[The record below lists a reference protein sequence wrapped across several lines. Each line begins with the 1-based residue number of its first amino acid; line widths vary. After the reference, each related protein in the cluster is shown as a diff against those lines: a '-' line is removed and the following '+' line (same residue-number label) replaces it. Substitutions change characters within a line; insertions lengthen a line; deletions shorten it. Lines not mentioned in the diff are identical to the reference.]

1 MLKSCLKEKSNVRQY
16 FIMIEPGLQ
25 QEINSVMT
33 EARNSRLEFVTVE
46 HLLMAL
52 LNMDEVVVFLRAKR
66 VNVDELRAELEQYIV
81 SHTPLISQDAEID
94 IVPTVGFQRVLQ
106 RSVYQAQSAQ
116 RNSVNAMNVFVSIF
130 SEKESHAVYMLKLNN
145 LSRLDVMEGIASDPA
160 EPLLEE
166 LKVKTDDKK
175 KKPSS
180 LETFT
185 TNLCEKA
192 KQGKI
197 DPLLGRE
204 EEVLRMVQIL
214 SRRRK
219 NNPLLVGQAGVGKT
233 AIAQGLA
240 KKIVDGK
247 VPEVLQ
253 DATIYQL
260 DVGVLIAGTKYRGD
274 FEKRLKS
281 VLTDLEKKPNTI
293 LFIDEIHTL
302 IGAGSVSG
310 GSLDASNLLKPALA
324 DGTLKCIGSTTY
336 DEFRKVFEKDHAL
349 TRRFQK
355 IDVEE
360 PSVEDTIKILH
371 GLKKYYQEHHKV
383 KYSSAALTSAAELT
397 HRHIGDRR
405 LPDKAIDVIDE
416 VGALQQIMPK
426 SKRKVNIGVADIE
439 NIVAKLARIP
449 SRQVSSDDKLQ
460 LRNLEEELSLGVFG
474 QGDAVNSLSTSIK
487 LSRSG
492 LAAEDKPMGSFL
504 FAGPTGVGK
513 TEICKQLARIMGV
526 KLLRFDMSE
535 YMERH
540 SISKLIGSPPGYIG
554 YDEGGLLTEAVN
566 SNPYAVLLLDEI
578 EKAHPDIFNLLL
590 QVMDHGMLT
599 DSNGREVSF
608 RNVILVMT
616 SNVGAHSVQRASIGF
631 NEQDHSLDY
640 EGELKKIF
648 TPEFRNRLSE
658 IIYFNSLSEE
668 VVVFVVN
675 KFLFELEDTLESQNV
690 SLSVSDAARKWFATN
705 GYDAQMGARPMAR
718 LIEKEIR
725 KPLADELLFGKLTN
739 GGTVKVGVKKDKIT
753 LAIS

>member
-1 MLKSCLKEKSNVRQY
+1 
-16 FIMIEPGLQ
+16 MIEPGLQ
-25 QEINSVMT
+25 QEINLVMT

-46 HLLMAL
+46 HLLLAL
-52 LNMDEVVVFLRAKR
+52 LNIDEVVVFLRGKR

-81 SHTPLISQDAEID
+81 SHTPLISEDAEID

-145 LSRLDVMEGIASDPA
+145 LSRLDVMEGIASEPS

-166 LKVKTDDKK
+166 STVKPEEKQ

-180 LETFT
+180 LEAFT

-204 EEVLRMVQIL
+204 EEVLRMVQVL

-247 VPEVLQ
+247 VPDVLH
-253 DATIYQL
+253 DATIYSL

-281 VLTDLEKKPNTI
+281 VLNDLEKKPNAI

-324 DGTLKCIGSTTY
+324 DGSLKCIGSTTY

-383 KYSSAALTSAAELT
+383 KYSAAALTSAAELT

-460 LRNLEEELSLGVFG
+460 LKNLEEELKLGVFG
-474 QGDAVNSLSTSIK
+474 QDDAVDSLSTSIK

-540 SISKLIGSPPGYIG
+540 SISKLIGSPPGYVG

-599 DSNGREVSF
+599 DANGREVDF

-631 NEQDHSLDY
+631 NEQDHSQDY
-640 EGELKKIF
+640 EGELKKTF

-675 KFLFELEDTLESQNV
+675 KFLFELEDTLEAQNV
-690 SLSVSDAARKWFATN
+690 SLVISDAARKWFATN
-705 GYDAQMGARPMAR
+705 GYDPQMGARPMQR

-725 KPLADELLFGKLTN
+725 KPLADELLFGKLMN

>member
-1 MLKSCLKEKSNVRQY
+1 
-16 FIMIEPGLQ
+16 
-25 QEINSVMT
+25 
-33 EARNSRLEFVTVE
+33 
-46 HLLMAL
+46 
-52 LNMDEVVVFLRAKR
+52 
-66 VNVDELRAELEQYIV
+66 
-81 SHTPLISQDAEID
+81 
-94 IVPTVGFQRVLQ
+94 
-106 RSVYQAQSAQ
+106 
-116 RNSVNAMNVFVSIF
+116 
-130 SEKESHAVYMLKLNN
+130 
-145 LSRLDVMEGIASDPA
+145 
-160 EPLLEE
+160 
-166 LKVKTDDKK
+166 
-175 KKPSS
+175 
-180 LETFT
+180 
-185 TNLCEKA
+185 
-192 KQGKI
+192 
-197 DPLLGRE
+197 
-204 EEVLRMVQIL
+204 
-214 SRRRK
+214 
-219 NNPLLVGQAGVGKT
+219 
-233 AIAQGLA
+233 
-240 KKIVDGK
+240 

-540 SISKLIGSPPGYIG
+540 SISKLIGSPPGYVG

-599 DSNGREVSF
+599 DSNGREVDF

-658 IIYFNSLSEE
+658 IIYFNTLSEE

>member
-1 MLKSCLKEKSNVRQY
+1 
-16 FIMIEPGLQ
+16 MIEQGLQ
-25 QEINSVMT
+25 QEINLVMT
-33 EARNSRLEFVTVE
+33 EARNRRLEFVTVE
-46 HLLMAL
+46 HLLLAL
-52 LNMDEVVVFLRAKR
+52 LNMGEVLSFLRAKR
-66 VNVDELRAELEQYIV
+66 INIDELRAELEQYID
-81 SHTPLISQDAEID
+81 SHTPIISEDAEID

-106 RSVYQAQSAQ
+106 RSVYQAQSSQ
-116 RNSVNAMNVFVSIF
+116 KKSVNAMNVFVSIF

-145 LSRLDVMEGIASDPA
+145 ISRLDVMEGISSQLADVPA
-160 EPLLEE
+160 EETK
-166 LKVKTDDKK
+166 KVGGEKQT
-175 KKPSS
+175 KPSS
-180 LETFT
+180 LESFT

-192 KQGKI
+192 RLGEI

-204 EEVLRMVQIL
+204 EEVLRTVQIL

-247 VPEVLQ
+247 VPDVLK
-253 DATIYQL
+253 DTTIYSL

-274 FEKRLKS
+274 FEKRLKT
-281 VLTDLEKKPNTI
+281 VLVDLEENKNSI
-293 LFIDEIHTL
+293 LFIDEVHTL

-310 GSLDASNLLKPALA
+310 GSLDASNILKPALA

-336 DEFRKVFEKDHAL
+336 EEFRKVFEKDHAL
-349 TRRFQK
+349 ARRFQK
-355 IDVEE
+355 IDIEE

-371 GLKKYYQEHHKV
+371 GLKKYYQTYHNV
-383 KYSSAALTSAAELT
+383 KFSSAALASAAELT

-416 VGALQQIMPK
+416 VGALQQILPK
-426 SKRKVNIGVADIE
+426 SKRKINIGVADIE

-449 SRQVSSDDKLQ
+449 SRQINSDDKSQ
-460 LRNLEEELSLGVFG
+460 LKNLDEELKLGVFG
-474 QGDAVNSLSTSIK
+474 QDSAVESLSSAIK

-492 LAAEDKPMGSFL
+492 LSPIEQPMGSFL

-513 TEICKQLARIMGV
+513 TEICKQLSRIMGV

-540 SISKLIGSPPGYIG
+540 SISKLIGSPPGYVG

-590 QVMDHGMLT
+590 QVMDYGMLT
-599 DSNGREVSF
+599 DANGREVDF

-640 EGELKKIF
+640 EGELKKTF

-668 VVVFVVN
+668 VVVYVVN
-675 KFLFELEDTLESQNV
+675 KFLFELEDVLEQKNV
-690 SLSVSDAARKWFATN
+690 SLIISDAARKWFAIN
-705 GYDAQMGARPMAR
+705 GYDSKMGARPMAR
-718 LIEKEIR
+718 LIEKKVR
-725 KPLADELLFGKLTN
+725 KPLADELLFGQLSE
-739 GGTVKVGVKKDKIT
+739 GGTVKVGVNKDKIS
-753 LAIS
+753 LEIS

>member
-1 MLKSCLKEKSNVRQY
+1 
-16 FIMIEPGLQ
+16 MIEPGLQ
-25 QEINSVMT
+25 QEINFVMT

-46 HLLMAL
+46 HLLLAL
-52 LNMDEVVVFLRAKR
+52 LNMEDVVLFLRGKR

-81 SHTPLISQDAEID
+81 SHTPLISEDAEID

-145 LSRLDVMEGIASDPA
+145 LSRLDVMEGIASVPS
-160 EPLLEE
+160 EPLPEE
-166 LKVKTDDKK
+166 STVKTEEKQ

-185 TNLCEKA
+185 INLCEKA

-204 EEVLRMVQIL
+204 EEVLRMVQVL

-247 VPEVLQ
+247 VPEILQ
-253 DATIYQL
+253 DSTIYSL

-281 VLTDLEKKPNTI
+281 VLNDLEKKPNSI

-324 DGTLKCIGSTTY
+324 DGSLKCIGSTTY

-355 IDVEE
+355 IDVDE

-397 HRHIGDRR
+397 HRYIGDRR

-416 VGALQQIMPK
+416 VGALQQVLPK
-426 SKRKVNIGVADIE
+426 SKRKINIGVADIE

-460 LRNLEEELSLGVFG
+460 LKNLDEELKLGVFG
-474 QGDAVNSLSTSIK
+474 QDDAVDSLSTAIK

-540 SISKLIGSPPGYIG
+540 SISKLIGSPPGYVG

-566 SNPYAVLLLDEI
+566 SSPYAVLLLDEI

-599 DSNGREVSF
+599 DANGREVDF

-631 NEQDHSLDY
+631 NEQDHSQDY
-640 EGELKKIF
+640 EGELKKTF

-658 IIYFNSLSEE
+658 INYFNSLTEE

-675 KFLFELEDTLESQNV
+675 KFLFELEDALESQNV
-690 SLSVSDAARKWFATN
+690 SLVISDATRKWFATN

-725 KPLADELLFGKLTN
+725 KPLADELLFGKLIN
-739 GGTVKVGVKKDKIT
+739 GGTVKVGVKKDKIV

>member
-1 MLKSCLKEKSNVRQY
+1 
-16 FIMIEPGLQ
+16 
-25 QEINSVMT
+25 
-33 EARNSRLEFVTVE
+33 
-46 HLLMAL
+46 
-52 LNMDEVVVFLRAKR
+52 
-66 VNVDELRAELEQYIV
+66 
-81 SHTPLISQDAEID
+81 
-94 IVPTVGFQRVLQ
+94 
-106 RSVYQAQSAQ
+106 
-116 RNSVNAMNVFVSIF
+116 MNVFVSIF

-145 LSRLDVMEGIASDPA
+145 ISRLDVMEGISSQLADAPV
-160 EPLLEE
+160 EE
-166 LKVKTDDKK
+166 TKKVGSEKQT
-175 KKPSS
+175 KPSS
-180 LETFT
+180 LESFT

-192 KQGKI
+192 RLGEI

-204 EEVLRMVQIL
+204 EEVLRTVQIL

-247 VPEVLQ
+247 VPDVLK
-253 DATIYQL
+253 DTTIYSL

-281 VLTDLEKKPNTI
+281 VLVDLEENKNSV
-293 LFIDEIHTL
+293 LFIDEVHTL

-310 GSLDASNLLKPALA
+310 GSLDASNILKPALA

-336 DEFRKVFEKDHAL
+336 EEFRKVFEKDHAL
-349 TRRFQK
+349 ARRFQK
-355 IDVEE
+355 IDIDE

-371 GLKKYYQEHHKV
+371 GLKKYYQTHHNV
-383 KYSSAALTSAAELT
+383 KYSAAALASAAELT

-405 LPDKAIDVIDE
+405 LPDKAIDVMDE
-416 VGALQQIMPK
+416 VGALQQILPK
-426 SKRKVNIGVADIE
+426 SKRKINIGVADIE

-449 SRQVSSDDKLQ
+449 SRQINSDDKSQ
-460 LRNLEEELSLGVFG
+460 LKNLEEELKLGVFG
-474 QGDAVNSLSTSIK
+474 QDSAVESLASAIK
-487 LSRSG
+487 LARSG
-492 LAAEDKPMGSFL
+492 LSPIEQPMGSFL

-513 TEICKQLARIMGV
+513 TEICKQLSRIMGV

-540 SISKLIGSPPGYIG
+540 SISKLIGSPPGYVG

-590 QVMDHGMLT
+590 QVMDYGILT
-599 DSNGREVSF
+599 DANGREVDF

-668 VVVFVVN
+668 VVVYVVN
-675 KFLFELEDTLESQNV
+675 KFLFELEDVLEQKNV
-690 SLSVSDAARKWFATN
+690 SLIISDAARKWFAKH
-705 GYDAQMGARPMAR
+705 GYDSKMGARPMAR
-718 LIEKEIR
+718 LIEKKVR
-725 KPLADELLFGKLTN
+725 KPLADELLFGQLSE
-739 GGTVKVGVKKDKIT
+739 GGIVKVGVNKDKIALT
-753 LAIS
+753 IS

>member
-1 MLKSCLKEKSNVRQY
+1 MLK
-16 FIMIEPGLQ
+16 
-25 QEINSVMT
+25 
-33 EARNSRLEFVTVE
+33 
-46 HLLMAL
+46 
-52 LNMDEVVVFLRAKR
+52 LNEEVIAFLRSKR
-66 VNVDELRAELEQYIV
+66 VNIDELRAELEQYID
-81 SHTPLISQDAEID
+81 SHTPIISEDAEID

-116 RNSVNAMNVFVSIF
+116 KNSVNAMNVFVSIF

-145 LSRLDVMEGIASDPA
+145 ISRLDVMEGISSQLADSPA
-160 EPLLEE
+160 EETK
-166 LKVKTDDKK
+166 KVDGEKST
-175 KKPSS
+175 KPSS
-180 LETFT
+180 LDSFT
-185 TNLCEKA
+185 SNLCEKA
-192 KQGKI
+192 RLGEI

-204 EEVLRMVQIL
+204 EEVLRTVQVL

-219 NNPLLVGQAGVGKT
+219 NNPLFVGQAGVGKT

-240 KKIVDGK
+240 KRIVDGQ
-247 VPEVLQ
+247 VPDVLKKT
-253 DATIYQL
+253 TIYSL

-281 VLTDLEKKPNTI
+281 VLTDLEKDKNAV

-324 DGTLKCIGSTTY
+324 DGSLKCIGSTTY
-336 DEFRKVFEKDHAL
+336 EEFRKVFEKDHAL
-349 TRRFQK
+349 ARRFQK
-355 IDVEE
+355 IDIEE

-371 GLKKYYQEHHKV
+371 GLKKYYQSHHKV
-383 KYSSAALTSAAELT
+383 KFSSAALASAAELT
-397 HRHIGDRR
+397 HRHMGDRR
-405 LPDKAIDVIDE
+405 LPDKAIDVMDE

-426 SKRKVNIGVADIE
+426 SKRKINIGVSDIE

-449 SRQVSSDDKLQ
+449 SKQVTSDDKSQ
-460 LRNLEEELSLGVFG
+460 LKNLENDLKLGVFG
-474 QGDAVNSLSTSIK
+474 QDSAVDSLSTAIK

-492 LAAEDKPMGSFL
+492 LSPTEQPMGSFL

-513 TEICKQLARIMGV
+513 TEICKQLSRIMGV

-540 SISKLIGSPPGYIG
+540 SISKLIGSPPGYVG

-590 QVMDHGMLT
+590 QVMDHGILT
-599 DSNGREVSF
+599 DANGREVDF

-631 NEQDHSLDY
+631 NEQDHTLDY
-640 EGELKKIF
+640 EGELKKTF

-668 VVVFVVN
+668 VVVYVVN
-675 KFLFELEDTLESQNV
+675 KFIFELEDVLEQKNV
-690 SLSVSDAARKWFATN
+690 SLIVSESARKWFAEN
-705 GYDAQMGARPMAR
+705 GYDSKMGARPMFR

-725 KPLADELLFGKLTN
+725 KPLADELLFGKLSS
-739 GGTVKVGVKKDKIT
+739 GGTVKVGVQKDKIT
-753 LAIS
+753 LNIS

>member
-1 MLKSCLKEKSNVRQY
+1 
-16 FIMIEPGLQ
+16 MIEQGLQ
-25 QEINSVMT
+25 QEINMVMT
-33 EARNSRLEFVTVE
+33 EARNRRLEFVTVE
-46 HLLMAL
+46 HLLLAL
-52 LNMDEVVVFLRAKR
+52 LNMDEVIAFLRGKR
-66 VNVDELRAELEQYIV
+66 VNIDELRAELEQYID
-81 SHTPLISQDAEID
+81 SHTPIISEDAEID

-116 RNSVNAMNVFVSIF
+116 KNSVNAMNVFVSIF

-145 LSRLDVMEGIASDPA
+145 ISRLDVMEGISSQLADSPA
-160 EPLLEE
+160 EETK
-166 LKVKTDDKK
+166 KVDGEKST
-175 KKPSS
+175 KPSS
-180 LETFT
+180 LDSFT
-185 TNLCEKA
+185 SNLCEKA
-192 KQGKI
+192 RLGEI

-204 EEVLRMVQIL
+204 EEVLRTVQVL

-219 NNPLLVGQAGVGKT
+219 NNPLFVGQAGVGKT

-240 KKIVDGK
+240 KRIVDGQ
-247 VPEVLQ
+247 VPDVLKKT
-253 DATIYQL
+253 TIYSL

-281 VLTDLEKKPNTI
+281 VLTDLEKDKHAV

-324 DGTLKCIGSTTY
+324 DGSLKCIGSTTY

-355 IDVEE
+355 IDIEE

-371 GLKKYYQEHHKV
+371 GLKKYYQSHHKV
-383 KYSSAALTSAAELT
+383 KFSSAALASAAELT
-397 HRHIGDRR
+397 HRHMGDRR
-405 LPDKAIDVIDE
+405 LPDKAIDVMDE

-426 SKRKVNIGVADIE
+426 SKRKINIGVSDIE

-449 SRQVSSDDKLQ
+449 SRQVSSDDKSQ
-460 LRNLEEELSLGVFG
+460 LKNLENDLKLGVFG
-474 QGDAVNSLSTSIK
+474 QDSAVDSLSTAIK

-492 LAAEDKPMGSFL
+492 LSPVEQPMGSFL

-513 TEICKQLARIMGV
+513 TEICKQLSRIMGV

-540 SISKLIGSPPGYIG
+540 SISKLIGSPPGYVG

-590 QVMDHGMLT
+590 QVMDHGVLT
-599 DSNGREVSF
+599 DANGREVDF

-616 SNVGAHSVQRASIGF
+616 SNVGAQSVQRASIGF

-640 EGELKKIF
+640 EGELKKTF

-675 KFLFELEDTLESQNV
+675 KFIFELEDVLEQKNV
-690 SLSVSDAARKWFATN
+690 SLIVSDNARKWFAEN
-705 GYDAQMGARPMAR
+705 GYDSNMGARPMFR

-725 KPLADELLFGKLTN
+725 KPLADELLFGKLSN
-739 GGTVKVGVKKDKIT
+739 GGTVKVGVKKDKVT
-753 LAIS
+753 LNIS

>member
-1 MLKSCLKEKSNVRQY
+1 
-16 FIMIEPGLQ
+16 MIEQGLQ
-25 QEINSVMT
+25 QEINMVMT
-33 EARNSRLEFVTVE
+33 EARNRRLEFVTVE
-46 HLLMAL
+46 HLLLAL
-52 LNMDEVVVFLRAKR
+52 LNMDEVIAFLRGKR
-66 VNVDELRAELEQYIV
+66 VNIDELRAELDQYID
-81 SHTPLISQDAEID
+81 SHTPIISEDAEID

-116 RNSVNAMNVFVSIF
+116 KNSVNAMNVFVSIF

-145 LSRLDVMEGIASDPA
+145 ISRLDVMEGISSHLADNPV
-160 EPLLEE
+160 EE
-166 LKVKTDDKK
+166 TKKVEGDKQA
-175 KKPSS
+175 KPSS
-180 LETFT
+180 LESFT

-192 KQGKI
+192 RLGEI

-204 EEVLRMVQIL
+204 EEVLRTVQIL

-240 KKIVDGK
+240 KRIVDGQ
-247 VPEVLQ
+247 VPEILKKT
-253 DATIYQL
+253 TIYSL

-281 VLTDLEKKPNTI
+281 VLTDLEKDKNSV

-324 DGTLKCIGSTTY
+324 DGSLKCIGSTTY
-336 DEFRKVFEKDHAL
+336 DEYRKIFEKDHAL

-355 IDVEE
+355 VDIEE

-371 GLKKYYQEHHKV
+371 GLKKYYQAHHKV
-383 KYSSAALTSAAELT
+383 KYSAASLVSAAELT

-416 VGALQQIMPK
+416 VGALQQILPK
-426 SKRKVNIGVADIE
+426 SKRKVNIGVPDIE

-449 SRQVSSDDKLQ
+449 SRQVTSDDKSL
-460 LRNLEEELSLGVFG
+460 LKSLESDLKLGVFG
-474 QGDAVNSLSTSIK
+474 QDNAVESLSTAIK
-487 LSRSG
+487 LARSG
-492 LAAEDKPMGSFL
+492 LSPVEQPMGSFL

-513 TEICKQLARIMGV
+513 TEICKQLSRIMGV

-540 SISKLIGSPPGYIG
+540 AISKLIGSPPGYVG

-578 EKAHPDIFNLLL
+578 EKAHPDIFNILL
-590 QVMDHGMLT
+590 QVMDHGKLT
-599 DSNGREVSF
+599 DANGREVDFS
-608 RNVILVMT
+608 NVILVMT
-616 SNVGAHSVQRASIGF
+616 SNVGAQNVQRASIGF

-658 IIYFNSLSEE
+658 IIYFNKLNEE
-668 VVVFVVN
+668 VVVYVVN
-675 KFLFELEDTLESQNV
+675 KFLFELEDVLEKKNV
-690 SLSVSDAARKWFATN
+690 SLIVSDAARKWFAEN
-705 GYDAQMGARPMAR
+705 GYDSMMGARPMMR
-718 LIEKEIR
+718 LIEREVR
-725 KPLADELLFGKLTN
+725 KPLADELLFGKLSS
-739 GGTVKVGVKKDKIT
+739 GGTVKVGVSKDKIALT
-753 LAIS
+753 VS

>member
-1 MLKSCLKEKSNVRQY
+1 
-16 FIMIEPGLQ
+16 MIEQGLQ
-25 QEINSVMT
+25 QEINMVMT
-33 EARNSRLEFVTVE
+33 EARNRRLEFVTVE
-46 HLLMAL
+46 HLLLAL
-52 LNMDEVVVFLRAKR
+52 LNMDEVISFLRGKR
-66 VNVDELRAELEQYIV
+66 VNIDELRAELEQYID
-81 SHTPLISQDAEID
+81 SHTPIISEDAEID

-116 RNSVNAMNVFVSIF
+116 KNSVNAMNVFVSIF

-145 LSRLDVMEGIASDPA
+145 ISRLDVMEGISSQLADTP
-160 EPLLEE
+160 PEE
-166 LKVKTDDKK
+166 TKKVESEKST
-175 KKPSS
+175 KPSS
-180 LETFT
+180 LESFT
-185 TNLCEKA
+185 SNLCEKA
-192 KQGKI
+192 RLGEI

-204 EEVLRMVQIL
+204 EEVLRTVQVL

-219 NNPLLVGQAGVGKT
+219 NNPLFVGQAGVGKT

-240 KKIVDGK
+240 KRIVDCQ
-247 VPEVLQ
+247 VPDVLKKT
-253 DATIYQL
+253 TIYSL

-281 VLTDLEKKPNTI
+281 VLTDLEKDKNAV

-336 DEFRKVFEKDHAL
+336 EEYRKVFEKDHAL
-349 TRRFQK
+349 ARRFQK
-355 IDVEE
+355 IDIEE

-371 GLKKYYQEHHKV
+371 GLKKYYQSHHKV
-383 KYSSAALTSAAELT
+383 KFSSAALASAAELT

-405 LPDKAIDVIDE
+405 LPDKAIDVMDE
-416 VGALQQIMPK
+416 VGALQQILPK
-426 SKRKVNIGVADIE
+426 SKRKINIGVSDIE

-449 SRQVSSDDKLQ
+449 SRQVNSNDKSQLQ
-460 LRNLEEELSLGVFG
+460 SLEKDLKLGVFG
-474 QGDAVNSLSTSIK
+474 QDNAVDSLSTAIK

-492 LAAEDKPMGSFL
+492 LAPVEQPMGSFL

-513 TEICKQLARIMGV
+513 TEICKQLSRIMGV

-540 SISKLIGSPPGYIG
+540 SISKLIGSPPGYVG

-599 DSNGREVSF
+599 DANGREVDF

-616 SNVGAHSVQRASIGF
+616 SNIGAQNVQRASIGF

-640 EGELKKIF
+640 EGELKKTF

-658 IIYFNSLSEE
+658 IIYFNSLSED
-668 VVVFVVN
+668 VVVYVVN
-675 KFLFELEDTLESQNV
+675 KFIFELEDVLEQKNV
-690 SLSVSDAARKWFATN
+690 SLIVSDNARKWFSEN
-705 GYDAQMGARPMAR
+705 GYDSKMGARPMIR

-725 KPLADELLFGKLTN
+725 KPLADELLFGKLSH
-739 GGTVKVGVKKDKIT
+739 GGTVKVGVNKDKIT
-753 LAIS
+753 LNIS

>member
-1 MLKSCLKEKSNVRQY
+1 
-16 FIMIEPGLQ
+16 MIEQGLQ
-25 QEINSVMT
+25 QEINLVMT
-33 EARNSRLEFVTVE
+33 EARNRRLEFVTVE
-46 HLLMAL
+46 HLLLAL
-52 LNMDEVVVFLRAKR
+52 LNMDDVVSFLRAKR
-66 VNVDELRAELEQYIV
+66 VIIDELRVELEQYIDT
-81 SHTPLISQDAEID
+81 HTPIISEDAEID

-116 RNSVNAMNVFVSIF
+116 KNSVNAMNVFVSIF

-145 LSRLDVMEGIASDPA
+145 ISRLDVMESISSQVVDVPT
-160 EPLLEE
+160 EKTK
-166 LKVKTDDKK
+166 KVGTEKQ

-180 LETFT
+180 LESYT

-192 KQGKI
+192 RLGKI

-204 EEVLRMVQIL
+204 EEVLRTVQVL
-214 SRRRK
+214 SRRNK

-240 KKIVDGK
+240 KRIVDNK
-247 VPEVLQ
+247 VPEVLKKT
-253 DATIYQL
+253 TIYSL

-281 VLTDLEKKPNTI
+281 VLSDLNKQKDSI

-336 DEFRKVFEKDHAL
+336 EEYRKIFEKDHAL
-349 TRRFQK
+349 ARRFQK
-355 IDVEE
+355 IDIEE
-360 PSVEDTIKILH
+360 PSVTDTIKILH
-371 GLKKYYQEHHKV
+371 GLKKYYQDYHNV
-383 KYSSAALTSAAELT
+383 KYSAAALTTAVELT

-416 VGALQQIMPK
+416 VGALQQILPK
-426 SKRKVNIGVADIE
+426 SKRKINIGVSDIE

-449 SRQVSSDDKLQ
+449 SRQVSSDDKSQ
-460 LRNLEEELSLGVFG
+460 LKTLDDELKLGVFG
-474 QGDAVNSLSTSIK
+474 QDRAVETLSTAIK

-492 LAAEDKPMGSFL
+492 LAPVEKPMGSFL

-513 TEICKQLARIMGV
+513 TEICKQLSRIMGV

-540 SISKLIGSPPGYIG
+540 SISKLIGSPPGYVG

-578 EKAHPDIFNLLL
+578 EKAHPDVFNLLL
-590 QVMDHGMLT
+590 QVMDHGLLT
-599 DSNGREVSF
+599 DANGREVDF
-608 RNVILVMT
+608 KNIILVMT

-640 EGELKKIF
+640 EGELKKTF

-658 IIYFNSLSEE
+658 IIYFNTLSEE
-668 VVVFVVN
+668 VVIYVVN
-675 KFLFELEDTLESQNV
+675 KFLFELENVLEEKNV
-690 SLSVSDAARKWFATN
+690 SLIVSDSARKWFAKK
-705 GYDAQMGARPMAR
+705 GYDNKMGARPMER
-718 LIEKEIR
+718 LVEREIR
-725 KPLADELLFGKLTN
+725 KPLADELLFGKLSE
-739 GGTVKVGVKKDKIT
+739 GGTVKVSVKKDKIA
-753 LAIS
+753 LEIS

>member
-1 MLKSCLKEKSNVRQY
+1 
-16 FIMIEPGLQ
+16 MIEQGLQ
-25 QEINSVMT
+25 QEINMVMT
-33 EARNSRLEFVTVE
+33 EARNRRLEFVTVE
-46 HLLMAL
+46 HLLLAL
-52 LNMDEVVVFLRAKR
+52 LNMDEVVTFLRDKR
-66 VNVDELRAELEQYIV
+66 VNIDELRAELEQYID
-81 SHTPLISQDAEID
+81 SHTPIISEDAEID

-116 RNSVNAMNVFVSIF
+116 KNSVNAMNVFVSIF

-145 LSRLDVMEGIASDPA
+145 ISRLDVMEGISSQLADTP
-160 EPLLEE
+160 PEE
-166 LKVKTDDKK
+166 TKKVESEKSA
-175 KKPSS
+175 KPSS
-180 LETFT
+180 LESFT
-185 TNLCEKA
+185 SNLCEKA
-192 KQGKI
+192 RLGEI

-204 EEVLRMVQIL
+204 EEVLRTVQVL

-219 NNPLLVGQAGVGKT
+219 NNPLFVGQAGVGKT

-240 KKIVDGK
+240 KRIVDGQ
-247 VPEVLQ
+247 VPDVLKKT
-253 DATIYQL
+253 TIYSL

-281 VLTDLEKKPNTI
+281 VLTDLEKDKNAV

-336 DEFRKVFEKDHAL
+336 EEYRKVFEKDHAL
-349 TRRFQK
+349 ARRFQK
-355 IDVEE
+355 IDIEE

-371 GLKKYYQEHHKV
+371 GLKKYYQSHHKV
-383 KYSSAALTSAAELT
+383 KFSSAALASAAELT
-397 HRHIGDRR
+397 HRHMGDRR
-405 LPDKAIDVIDE
+405 LPDKAIDVMDE

-426 SKRKVNIGVADIE
+426 SKRKINIGVSDIE

-449 SRQVSSDDKLQ
+449 SRQVNSNDKSQLQ
-460 LRNLEEELSLGVFG
+460 NLEKDLKLGVFG
-474 QGDAVNSLSTSIK
+474 QEDAVNSLSTAIK

-492 LAAEDKPMGSFL
+492 LAPVEQPMGSFL

-513 TEICKQLARIMGV
+513 TEICKQLSRIMGV

-540 SISKLIGSPPGYIG
+540 SISKLIGSPPGYVG

-599 DSNGREVSF
+599 DANGREVDF

-616 SNVGAHSVQRASIGF
+616 SNVGAQNVQRASIGF
-631 NEQDHSLDY
+631 SEQDHSLDY
-640 EGELKKIF
+640 EGELKKTF

-668 VVVFVVN
+668 VVVYVVN
-675 KFLFELEDTLESQNV
+675 KFIFELEDVLEQKNV
-690 SLSVSDAARKWFATN
+690 SLIVSDNARNWFAEN
-705 GYDAQMGARPMAR
+705 GYDFKMGARPMIR

-725 KPLADELLFGKLTN
+725 KPLADELLFGKLSQ
-739 GGTVKVGVKKDKIT
+739 GGTVKVNVNKDKIT
-753 LAIS
+753 LSIS